1 MIDHDDNQAQ
11 PTPRSFGAE
20 ESSASISR
28 YGCLECQE
36 DAELALGDR
45 LHPNAEVQYL
55 THLRS
60 CSRCRRRHNLLEA
73 VYRGPDPAASGIGV
87 SASDREFSAILRRV
101 PGEQPQPWHQR
112 AAQTSGVVVLAAAAV
127 ALAIPLALPDRDART
142 ADEARAGV
150 SAALAPP
157 ADEPAPA
164 DAVEPEPVFAPHKAR
179 VDYGRVV
186 AGSGL
191 LSARGDGPPVLTD
204 TFTVG
209 TRFAVDPAQSLQ
221 VGFLGRILANFEPG
235 TDIEWTV
242 ASPTTFDL
250 ALERGVIAVRYERE
264 PGDPVLN
271 IHTPSALVRVVGTV
285 FTVEVDAEGHTDVAV
300 LRGKVEVRS
309 PEDHA
314 VVAEVQAGYRFD
326 LERGTYADVG
336 RHDVR
341 VAMPL
346 SAESPQ
352 LAARLSAGARHD
364 DEPSADGTVPASW
377 VVPGLSDEPAMRRL
391 EYVMARGSITALT
404 LMHEPPT
411 IVRPLRA
418 ALADAPAKDD
428 GQSLVDKL
436 VDDTGAS
443 RRQQSLAALA
453 RCKSLYESP
462 HTRYL
467 SARCFTDF
475 MAEHGDDADVVEGHL
490 LIGILRMDY
499 ANDYPA
505 AKLAFE
511 RFLERA
517 PSHPDAE
524 LARYRLWLANTEHG
538 VIQDAID
545 CGREYLH
552 RYPTGKYAGKILQRF
567 PKLVSELA
575 ARPG

>member
-1 MIDHDDNQAQ
+1 MTDRDEDTAHD
-11 PTPRSFGAE
+11 
-20 ESSASISR
+20 SAGGLSR

-45 LHPNAEVQYL
+45 LHPGAEARYL
-55 THLRS
+55 AHLRA
-60 CSRCRRRHNLLEA
+60 CSRCRRSHRLLEA
-73 VYRGPDPAASGIGV
+73 VYRGPDP
-87 SASDREFSAILRRV
+87 SASSIGLSAGDREFSAILRRV
-101 PGEQPQPWHQR
+101 PGEADLSWSQR
-112 AAQTSGVVVLAAAAV
+112 LAQTSSVVVLASAAV
-127 ALAIPLALPDRDART
+127 ALAIPLLLPGETSQESDARLAAAALPNDT
-142 ADEARAGV
+142 NP
-150 SAALAPP
+150 AA
-157 ADEPAPA
+157 EP
-164 DAVEPEPVFAPHKAR
+164 EPEPVFAPHQAR

-186 AGSGL
+186 AGRGV

-209 TRFAVDPAQSLQ
+209 TRFAVDPVQSLQ

-235 TDIEWTV
+235 TEIEWTV
-242 ASPTTFDL
+242 AGPGTFDL
-250 ALERGVIAVRYERE
+250 ALERGVIAVRYERQ

-300 LRGKVEVRS
+300 LRGEVEVCN
-309 PEDHA
+309 PEDQR

-346 SAESPQ
+346 SEESPT
-352 LAARLSAGARHD
+352 LTPRPPGAEPPPRHD
-364 DEPSADGTVPASW
+364 DEPLADGTIPASW
-377 VVPGLSDEPAMRRL
+377 VVPGLADEPATRRL
-391 EYVMARGSITALT
+391 EYVLARGSITALT

-411 IVRPLRA
+411 VVRPLRPSE
-418 ALADAPAKDD
+418 ALTPVKDD
-428 GQSLVDKL
+428 GQPLVDRL
-436 VDDTGAS
+436 VHDADAS
-443 RRQQSLAALA
+443 RRERSLAALA
-453 RCKSLYESP
+453 RCKDLYESP

-467 SARCFTDF
+467 SARCFTGF

-517 PSHPDAE
+517 PGHPDAE

-538 VIQDAID
+538 VIQEAID
-545 CGREYLH
+545 TGREYLR

-575 ARPG
+575 SRPG